1 MPGAPAAG
9 KADRASVITALRHRP
24 GGGTKAAAMPSPSVA
39 PPRPGPIYRLR
50 KQVKRW
56 VAPYPWLYRGLLRL
70 WGLAFGARFLVHAA
84 ASGRLRHRRD
94 DAAFAAFLGRQKPLT
109 LDADFGRPRDVDSLR
124 AALVERGL
132 SPAEGGW
139 TFYLPPGPALA
150 AAVPGLAA
158 HYPPKVG
165 LKLLKDLA
173 PPERAKYARHA
184 LNPAPGAGLM
194 RKLTPDPKA
203 LLRVA
208 AALHAAG
215 LGPKVWDLVHLKSGD
230 VDLTAYVM
238 QHMSG
243 PPSDETGY
251 AAFMARLRRELATG
265 LIATLHPSAAEA
277 DDFRGPDCNSNL
289 RLDAGNDRAL
299 YVDFQAFIIPDEARY
314 LSAMAAEGREYTHFG
329 GKRFFRGGGAYLYQ
343 AIPGLEPGK
352 RDVAQR
358 WDTIRDLLAG
368 GGVSLAGRPVFDIG
382 CNTGLMLY
390 QALGEGAA
398 WASGWDRPAVAA
410 AAGRLLAGLG
420 ATRVTLTG
428 VQISDET
435 DFRGALW
442 PHQRQQTVGVLFYLA
457 VSDHIG
463 FPPGVA
469 ALPWRYILYEGHAD
483 QGVGD
488 QVERLRQVPWLAEA
502 ELVGHRMA
510 ADGDSPPRPLILL
523 QRDG

>member
-1 MPGAPAAG
+1 MPTPA
-9 KADRASVITALRHRP
+9 D
-24 GGGTKAAAMPSPSVA
+24 A
-39 PPRPGPIYRLR
+39 PPRPGPVYRLR

-56 VAPYPWLYRGLLRL
+56 VEPYPWLYEGLLRV
-70 WGLAFGARFLVHAA
+70 WGLAFGARFFMHAL

-94 DAAFAAFLGRQKPLT
+94 AGAFAAFLGRQKPLT
-109 LDADFGRPRDVDSLR
+109 LAADLGRPRDVDGLR

-132 SPAEGGW
+132 NPVEGGW

-150 AAVPGLAA
+150 AAVPALAA

-173 PPERAKYARHA
+173 PPDWAKYVRYE
-184 LNPAPGAGLM
+184 LNPAPGTGLM
-194 RKLTPDPKA
+194 RKLTPDPKT

-215 LGPKVWDLVHLKSGD
+215 LGPKVWDLVHLRSDG
-230 VDLTAYVM
+230 VDMTAYVV
-238 QHMSG
+238 QHMNG
-243 PPSDETGY
+243 PPSDDTGY
-251 AAFMARLRRELATG
+251 AQFMVRMRRELDRG
-265 LIATLHPSAAEA
+265 LIATLHPSAVEA

-289 RLDAGNDRAL
+289 RLDAGSDRAL

-314 LSAMAAEGREYTHFG
+314 LSAMAAAGREVAHFG
-329 GKRFFRGGGAYLYQ
+329 GRRFFRGGAYLYQ

-358 WDTIRDLLAG
+358 WSTIRELLAG
-368 GGVSLAGRPVFDIG
+368 AGVELAGRPVFDIG

-390 QALGEGAA
+390 QALGEGAV

-410 AAGRLLAGLG
+410 AAARLLAGLG

-428 VQISDET
+428 VHISGET
-435 DFRGALW
+435 DFIGALW
-442 PHQRQQTVGVLFYLA
+442 PHQRQQTDGVLFYLA

-463 FPPGVA
+463 FPQGVA
-469 ALPWRYILYEGHAD
+469 DLPWRHMLYEGHAD

-488 QVERLRQVPWLAEA
+488 QVERLRQVPWLADA
-502 ELVGHRMA
+502 RLVGHRMA
-510 ADGDSPPRPLILL
+510 ADGDSPPRPLLLL
-523 QRDG
+523 QR

>member
-1 MPGAPAAG
+1 
-9 KADRASVITALRHRP
+9 
-24 GGGTKAAAMPSPSVA
+24 MPSPSAA

-56 VAPYPWLYRGLLRL
+56 VAPHPWLYRGLLRV
-70 WGLAFGARFLVHAA
+70 WGLVYGARFLVHAA

-94 DAAFAAFLGRQKPLT
+94 DAAFIAFLGRQKPLT
-109 LDADFGRPRDVDSLR
+109 LAADLGRPTDVDSLR
-124 AALVERGL
+124 AALAERGL
-132 SPAEGGW
+132 NPVEGGW

-150 AAVPGLAA
+150 EAVPALAA
-158 HYPPKVG
+158 TYPGKVG
-165 LKLLKDLA
+165 VKLLKDLA
-173 PPERAKYARHA
+173 PPDRALYARHA

-230 VDLTAYVM
+230 TDFTAYVV
-238 QHMSG
+238 QHMAG
-243 PPSDETGY
+243 PPADEPGY
-251 AAFMARLRRELATG
+251 AQFMRRLRAELDRG

-277 DDFRGPDCNSNL
+277 DDFRGPDCNRNL
-289 RLDAGNDRAL
+289 RLDAGSDRAL
-299 YVDFQAFIIPDEARY
+299 YVDFQAFVIPDEAAY
-314 LSAMAAEGREYTHFG
+314 LSDVAAAGREVTHFG
-329 GKRFFRGGGAYLYQ
+329 RGRFFRGGGAYLYQ

-368 GGVSLAGRPVFDIG
+368 GGVELAGRPVFDIG

-390 QALGEGAA
+390 QALGEGALG
-398 WASGWDRPAVAA
+398 ASGWDRPGVAA

-428 VQISDET
+428 VQIGDGT
-435 DFRGALW
+435 DFLGALW
-442 PHQRQQTVGVLFYLA
+442 PHQRQQGDGVLFYLA

-469 ALPWRYILYEGHAD
+469 DLPWRYILYEGHAD

-502 ELVGHRMA
+502 KLIGHRMA
-510 ADGDSPPRPLILL
+510 SDGDSPPRPLLL
-523 QRDG
+523 LER